1 MLIRRANL
9 SDLDTVV
16 QYNYNLAYETEGKKL
31 NKEILY
37 KGVKRILQAKV
48 YIIFVKQMEKLLVK

>member
-31 NKEILY
+31 NKEIL
-37 KGVKRILQAKV
+37 
-48 YIIFVKQMEKLLVK
+48 